1 MPHAPAGL
9 QAARHASTRVGD
21 ARHACRGSGR
31 AEQRANSLVAL
42 TIGLGLQE
50 NEATHHVFF
59 FALNPSHP
67 SLPFRVHFP
76 PSQMEESVRALRWRR
91 ASSLGVMCALL
102 AVVGVIA
109 AAGMG
114 RPAALEQSAA
124 VLAASEHR
132 VAALRRGPARLQGL
146 WDEDAVGQALDAEIS
161 AVKKAF
167 KQEQLQAQT
176 TFFGVRTSTALQAAN
191 GTANSTANA
200 TDQEG
205 GIAFDGQWFAN
216 WYDWYDSNYGSSY
229 TARKEEQAA
238 RILGTRY
245 TANPADP
252 QPAADPSASSS
263 SQLGEDGLSKGEHD
277 LLQGRTAGETKTV
290 RTLDGESR

>member
-1 MPHAPAGL
+1 M
-9 QAARHASTRVGD
+9 
-21 ARHACRGSGR
+21 
-31 AEQRANSLVAL
+31 
-42 TIGLGLQE
+42 
-50 NEATHHVFF
+50 
-59 FALNPSHP
+59 
-67 SLPFRVHFP
+67 
-76 PSQMEESVRALRWRR
+76 
-91 ASSLGVMCALL
+91 
-102 AVVGVIA
+102 
-109 AAGMG
+109 
-114 RPAALEQSAA
+114 
-124 VLAASEHR
+124 
-132 VAALRRGPARLQGL
+132 
-146 WDEDAVGQALDAEIS
+146 GQALDAEIS

-191 GTANSTANA
+191 GTANATANA
-200 TDQEG
+200 TEQEG

-263 SQLGEDGLSKGEHD
+263 SQLGEDGLSKDEHG
-277 LLQGRTAGETKTV
+277 LLQGRTAGGTKTV
-290 RTLDGESR
+290 RALGGESR

>member
-1 MPHAPAGL
+1 
-9 QAARHASTRVGD
+9 
-21 ARHACRGSGR
+21 
-31 AEQRANSLVAL
+31 
-42 TIGLGLQE
+42 
-50 NEATHHVFF
+50 
-59 FALNPSHP
+59 
-67 SLPFRVHFP
+67 
-76 PSQMEESVRALRWRR
+76 MEESERALRWRR

-191 GTANSTANA
+191 GTANATANA
-200 TDQEG
+200 TEQEG

-263 SQLGEDGLSKGEHD
+263 SQLGEDGLSKGEHG
-277 LLQGRTAGETKTV
+277 LLQGRTAGGTKTV
-290 RTLDGESR
+290 RTLGGESR